1 MSWVIDRQYL
11 HFLEVIGISSFLLQ
25 IVTGETL
32 SSALTAWQ
40 VYFGLNVSIFFHT
53 FNEYSFVK

>member
-1 MSWVIDRQYL
+1 VIDRQYL